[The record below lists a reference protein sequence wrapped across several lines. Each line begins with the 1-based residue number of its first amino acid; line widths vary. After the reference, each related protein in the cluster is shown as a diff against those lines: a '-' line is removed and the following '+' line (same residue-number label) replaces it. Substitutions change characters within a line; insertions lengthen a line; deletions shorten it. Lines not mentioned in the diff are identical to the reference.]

1 MPAEDWNLEVGS
13 WHETYLAVLQAE
25 TNDDRSTR
33 NSITSLRSRSLRAS
47 DDRPLQPSV
56 PVKWR
61 GCGSGFAA

>member
-1 MPAEDWNLEVGS
+1 MPAEHWNLEVGS

-47 DDRPLQPSV
+47 DEQAI
-56 PVKWR
+56 
-61 GCGSGFAA
+61 AAFSASEMARLR